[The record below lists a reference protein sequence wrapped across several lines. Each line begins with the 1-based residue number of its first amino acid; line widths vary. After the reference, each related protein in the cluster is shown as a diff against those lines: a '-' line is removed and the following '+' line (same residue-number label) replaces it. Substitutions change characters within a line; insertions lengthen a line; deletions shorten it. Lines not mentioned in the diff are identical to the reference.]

1 VGGAPS
7 SNKGWKSCFFFISYR
22 RGWSFP
28 TEWISRTVNN
38 SIPALSVDETK
49 LIEILRGILSSS
61 RGVKDM
67 KEAWLVEVGLGPAPR
82 GMFLLSVHCVKYFTD
97 CGRPLLGP
105 ASFGPKVRCL
115 GEYLHGALHPTLVK
129 QAYECSSEEFMNRAS
144 KSVVWRILVLRATNK
159 ELKGRADQDLVTA
172 AEAHVKELEGDVNKL
187 QGELESLKTQRRRL
201 EEEVRI
207 LRSSLDGARNDR
219 TLLEGDMLS
228 QTEATTLLEAELKDE
243 GAKAVVAYKASRGF
257 ESGLEKMGWVSYEFG
272 YRVVLERL

>member
-22 RGWSFP
+22 RGWSFS

-38 SIPALSVDETK
+38 SVPALSVDETE
-49 LIEILRGILSSS
+49 LIEILREILSSS

-67 KEAWLVEVGLGPAPR
+67 KEAWLVEVGLSPAPR
-82 GMFLLSVHCVKYFTD
+82 GMFLLSIHCVKYFTD
-97 CGRPLLGP
+97 CTLL
-105 ASFGPKVRCL
+105 FGPKVRCL

-129 QAYECSSEEFMNRAS
+129 QAYECSSKELMNKVS
-144 KSVVWRILVLRATNK
+144 KSVVW
-159 ELKGRADQDLVTA
+159 
-172 AEAHVKELEGDVNKL
+172 
-187 QGELESLKTQRRRL
+187 
-201 EEEVRI
+201 
-207 LRSSLDGARNDR
+207 
-219 TLLEGDMLS
+219 
-228 QTEATTLLEAELKDE
+228 TEAMTLLEAELKDE